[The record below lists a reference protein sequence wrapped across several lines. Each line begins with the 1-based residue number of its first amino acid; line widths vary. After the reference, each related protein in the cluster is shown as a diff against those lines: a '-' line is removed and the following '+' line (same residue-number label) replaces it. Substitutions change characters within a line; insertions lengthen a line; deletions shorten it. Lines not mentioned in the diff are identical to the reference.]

1 MPLRSVR
8 PLMTPPEETIVT
20 PSALIVVADVVPPD
34 ATSCW
39 NLTIVPTARP
49 PRVDY
54 LFADDQGVVV
64 DSCVAGNAAGKNGL
78 IANRHHGAD
87 RTAAG
92 RNGFLAKIETG
103 VTDPG
108 CAGNA
113 AAAENLRSA
122 GDQGTDGRAALADG
136 RGAAAGKNRGAG
148 NATRNVYSAAGFDQ
162 RSDRSPR
169 DNLERSIEHGRL
181 QRCAARQHKLFANG
195 LEDRSQREAAA
206 RNGLRGNS
214 EHGIVGFAAG
224 KDRLRG
230 FED

>member
-8 PLMTPPEETIVT
+8 PLITPPEETIVT
-20 PSALIVVADVVPPD
+20 PSAVIVVADVVPPD

-49 PRVDY
+49 PRETICLPMIRGGRCRQLCRWQCRRQERSDRQPSPRCRSHGRRPKRFPRRDRNRRY
-54 LFADDQGVVV
+54 RPGLRWQCRRCREFAIRRRP
-64 DSCVAGNAAGKNGL
+64 GN
-78 IANRHHGAD
+78 RWPC
-87 RTAAG
+87 RPC
-92 RNGFLAKIETG
+92 RWSR
-103 VTDPG
+103 
-108 CAGNA
+108 CR
-113 AAAENLRSA
+113 RS
-122 GDQGTDGRAALADG
+122 
-136 RGAAAGKNRGAG
+136 KNRGAG

-169 DNLERSIEHGRL
+169 QSLERSIEHGRL